1 MENLRTLNLSE
12 KKDPIR
18 DLWRNVLIV
27 AIEDVIKKT
36 TVAAKFSHYYEHT
49 NKTALEYFEIPN
61 RDFNLV
67 CEYAQFDSDMVRSKV
82 LKKIKNI
89 YLKEGRNGKNY
100 LSEMQ
105 GERLYKNKTF
115 SGSSSRYDRTMSSM

>member
-27 AIEDVIKKT
+27 AIEDVIKKA
-36 TVAAKFSHYYEHT
+36 TVAAKFSHYYQHT
-49 NKTALEYFEIPN
+49 NKSALEYFEIPN
-61 RDFNLV
+61 KDFYLV
-67 CEYAQFDSDMVRSKV
+67 CEYAQFDADMVRSKV
-82 LKKIKNI
+82 LTKIKDI
-89 YLKEGRNGKNY
+89 HLKEGKNGKNY
-100 LSEMQ
+100 LSEMR

-115 SGSSSRYDRTMSSM
+115 SGSSNRDNRAVHAV

>member
-27 AIEDVIKKT
+27 AIEDVIKKA
-36 TVAAKFSHYYEHT
+36 TVAAKFSHYYQHT
-49 NKTALEYFEIPN
+49 NKSALEYFEIPN
-61 RDFNLV
+61 KDFYLV
-67 CEYAQFDSDMVRSKV
+67 CEYAQFDADMVRSKV
-82 LKKIKNI
+82 LTKIKDI
-89 YLKEGRNGKNY
+89 HLKEGKNGKNY
-100 LSEMQ
+100 LSEMR

-115 SGSSSRYDRTMSSM
+115 SGSSNRDNRAMHAV